1 MKQEFKE
8 VEFRYGFSFPWMML
22 PVEMQ
27 EAIDALEHSY
37 EVHDRMD
44 DVYRIELQSLMEI
57 RWKTLGY
64 RIADEIAKR
73 YDLAL
78 PEYWH

>member
-1 MKQEFKE
+1 MQQEFRE

-22 PVEMQ
+22 PIEVQ
-27 EAIDALEHSY
+27 EAIDILEHSI
-37 EVHDRMD
+37 EVHDLMD
-44 DVYRIELQSLMEI
+44 LIYQIELQSLMEI

-64 RIADEIAKR
+64 RIADEIAER
-73 YDLAL
+73 YDIAL